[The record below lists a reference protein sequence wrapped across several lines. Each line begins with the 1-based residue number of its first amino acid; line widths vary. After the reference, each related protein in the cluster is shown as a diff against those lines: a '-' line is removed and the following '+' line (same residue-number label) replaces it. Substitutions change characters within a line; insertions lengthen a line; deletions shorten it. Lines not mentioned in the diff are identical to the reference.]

1 MSRTV
6 KSRIRGRVQGVGFRA
21 WVLREATRRGI
32 SGWVRNRSDGS
43 VEALFSGPNEVVID
57 MMMACYL
64 GPPGAK
70 VTEVVSDPCSESAGD
85 AFDIRAT
92 E

>member
-6 KSRIRGRVQGVGFRA
+6 KSRIRGQVQGVGFRA
-21 WVLREATRRGI
+21 WVVREASRRGI
-32 SGWVRNRSDGS
+32 RGWVRNRSDGS
-43 VEALFSGPNEVVID
+43 VEALFSGPNEDVID

-64 GPPGAK
+64 GPPGSK
-70 VTEVVSDPCSESAGD
+70 VSEVVSDPSREEPGEG
-85 AFDIRAT
+85 FGIRAT